1 MSSYNSG
8 LTMVRHLLEWIEH
21 IRKEHYLGDKARSTC
36 RKCQFNWFF
45 LYATIT
51 AWWWFPPLYH
61 WIKAKDNKDNNKIN
75 NINKSVK
82 EKETMKEMNWILLL
96 ILLCAFGVV
105 QIFLIAFEHWIK
117 KRKYSAESENIE
129 LKNKITKEITY
140 EQLEKSNKF
149 KNISNSLQIY
159 QQIVV
164 LEEEIKKDQDP
175 ESRKRRLEML
185 EGIRKIFK
193 EEQNREEKTKKL
205 KDKEK

>member
-1 MSSYNSG
+1 MSNGSNSG
-8 LTMVRHLLEWIEH
+8 G
-21 IRKEHYLGDKARSTC
+21 KSSDFS
-36 RKCQFNWFF
+36 
-45 LYATIT
+45 
-51 AWWWFPPLYH
+51 
-61 WIKAKDNKDNNKIN
+61 AKDLAIFG
-75 NINKSVK
+75 IIFAFVSGVLVV
-82 EKETMKEMNWILLL
+82 EKAVEYWFN
-96 ILLCAFGVV
+96 
-105 QIFLIAFEHWIK
+105 

-140 EQLEKSNKF
+140 GQLKKNAKF

-175 ESRKRRLEML
+175 ESRNRRLEML

-193 EEQNREEKTKKL
+193 EEQKKEEETKKL